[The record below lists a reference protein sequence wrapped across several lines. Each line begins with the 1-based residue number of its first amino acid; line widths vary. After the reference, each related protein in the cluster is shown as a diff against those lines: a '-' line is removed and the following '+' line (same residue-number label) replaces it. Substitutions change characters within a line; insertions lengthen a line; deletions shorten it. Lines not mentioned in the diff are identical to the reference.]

1 MAKKPDG
8 SLTRSSAVEY
18 LTFVAASG
26 QGGIETVYAHQNVW
40 VSQKMMAQLYGVEP
54 NTINYHL
61 KKVFLDTELQE
72 GSVTRNF
79 WITAADGKSY
89 ATQHYNHLIK
99 IFADEKLQQSAV
111 IQDFWITAADGKSY
125 ATQHFKRSATIAVVC
140 KVNSRRAVLFLVNLV
155 SSPTATT
162 DKPAQ
167 GHQHNKNSQTR
178 KNQGAS
184 E

>member
-61 KKVFLDTELQE
+61 KKVFGLPQ
-72 GSVTRNF
+72 
-79 WITAADGKSY
+79 TALRHQA
-89 ATQHYNHLIK
+89 LC
-99 IFADEKLQQSAV
+99 
-111 IQDFWITAADGKSY
+111 
-125 ATQHFKRSATIAVVC
+125 RP
-140 KVNSRRAVLFLVNLV
+140 
-155 SSPTATT
+155 SSPWVTGEFRAGEFRKWATGVLE
-162 DKPAQ
+162 Q
-167 GHQHNKNSQTR
+167 F
-178 KNQGAS
+178 NQGLCHG
-184 E
+184 

>member
-79 WITAADGKSY
+79 R
-89 ATQHYNHLIK
+89 
-99 IFADEKLQQSAV
+99 
-111 IQDFWITAADGKSY
+111 ITAADGKSY
-125 ATQHFKRSATIAVVC
+125 ATQHFKRPATIAVVC